1 MFRPTSP
8 GGVPARF
15 PAAFCEFVRPAVAAA
30 AMRVRRWDG
39 IVEQKPPGEEDQT
52 ARLKRLGER
61 LREIDKR
68 EAGERKVAQSSQKD
82 ASGLAKGLRMS
93 AEFVAGVGVGVV
105 LGWAFDKYLGT
116 SPWGLILF
124 MLLGFGAGMMNVM
137 RASGALGPV
146 SKDQAAQGGED
157 NK

>member
-1 MFRPTSP
+1 M
-8 GGVPARF
+8 
-15 PAAFCEFVRPAVAAA
+15 
-30 AMRVRRWDG
+30 
-39 IVEQKPPGEEDQT
+39 EQKPSGEEDQT

-68 EAGERKVAQSSQKD
+68 EAGERRVAQSSQKD

-93 AEFVAGVGVGVV
+93 AELVAGVGVGVG
-105 LGWAFDKYLGT
+105 LGWAFDTYLGT

-137 RASGALGPV
+137 RASGAWGPV
-146 SKDQAAQGGED
+146 SQDKAAPRGED
-157 NK
+157 K

>member
-1 MFRPTSP
+1 MEHR
-8 GGVPARF
+8 
-15 PAAFCEFVRPAVAAA
+15 
-30 AMRVRRWDG
+30 
-39 IVEQKPPGEEDQT
+39 PPGDEDQT

-68 EAGERKVAQSSQKD
+68 EAGERQVAQSSEKD

-93 AEFVAGVGVGVV
+93 AELVAGVGVGVG
-105 LGWAFDKYLGT
+105 LGWAFDRYLGT

-137 RASGALGPV
+137 RASGAWGP
-146 SKDQAAQGGED
+146 SSTDSSAPGGNEQ
-157 NK
+157 K

>member
-1 MFRPTSP
+1 M
-8 GGVPARF
+8 
-15 PAAFCEFVRPAVAAA
+15 
-30 AMRVRRWDG
+30 
-39 IVEQKPPGEEDQT
+39 EQKPLGEEDQT

-68 EAGERKVAQSSQKD
+68 EAGERQVAQSSQKD

-93 AEFVAGVGVGVV
+93 AELVAGVGVGVM